1 MSATMPRWWR
11 LANIGLDEADRSKLE
26 SGLGLF
32 LWEHGIGFEDWR
44 IELEEST
51 ADQRPPDFDEWL
63 ADRDLDHAWS
73 PAQDGP
79 CDLDDEAH
87 TTWLPL

>member
-1 MSATMPRWWR
+1 MPRWWR
-11 LANIGLDEADRSKLE
+11 QEDIGLNDADREKLE

-32 LWEHGIGFEDWR
+32 LWEHGIGFEDWE
-44 IELEEST
+44 IELAESVD
-51 ADQRPPDFDEWL
+51 DQRAPDFADWVS
-63 ADRDLDHAWS
+63 DRDLDHDYS
-73 PAQDGP
+73 PANDGP